1 MKIDELPELYNMLDD
16 ILPAEEP
23 ILSDIYASDL
33 IETLLE
39 LMTFYIEQH
48 PTAISEPDFHD
59 DFKEDIFE
67 FVYIQFEDE
76 LFLNEILEDDINMM
90 IEEALELFFITIMPI
105 RSFPDTRILS
115 SPDKT
120 IVDNTI
126 NYLRTKPQPA
136 QRTDDWYKFRHNL
149 ITASN
154 AYKAFENQATQNQL
168 IYEKCQPIKTA
179 DTVTIVN
186 VNTTLHWGQ
195 KFEPLSVMIY
205 EHLYNTKI
213 EDFGCIQHDD
223 YYFLGASPDGINV
236 DPNSD
241 RFGRMLEIKNIVNRE
256 INGIPKKEY
265 WIQTQL
271 QMEVCNLDECDFLET
286 QFKEYDTYSDY
297 IAASESGS
305 GSVLKGF
312 FMYFSGKNGKPF
324 YKYKPLDMKTDVDIM
339 KWEEDNISYYEKEGL
354 TWIKNIYWKL
364 ECISCVLI
372 LRNRPWFNQN
382 IIAIQ
387 NTWEIIETE
396 RQTGCEHRAPNK
408 RIKKEKTF
416 DPLLN
421 MGCFLKMDNNGKT
434 IIVNKI
440 EHTELKISD
449 FFTSIKQQ
457 EDLSCEEKH

>member
-1 MKIDELPELYNMLDD
+1 MKMNELPELDNVLDSIIPED
-16 ILPAEEP
+16 EP
-23 ILSDIYASDL
+23 ILSDIYASDF
-33 IETLLE
+33 IESLLE

-48 PTAISEPDFHD
+48 PTAVSEPDFHD
-59 DFKEDIFE
+59 DFKEHILE
-67 FVYIQFEDE
+67 FVFLHFEDE
-76 LFLNEILEDDINMM
+76 LYLNEMLEDDIDMM
-90 IEEALELFFITIMPI
+90 VEEALELFFITIMPI
-105 RSFPDTRILS
+105 RSFSDTCILS
-115 SPDKT
+115 SPDKPV
-120 IVDNTI
+120 IENTI
-126 NYLRTKPQPA
+126 NYLRSKPQPA

-154 AYKAFENQATQNQL
+154 AYKAFENQSTQNQL

-179 DTVTIVN
+179 ETVTVVN

-213 EDFGCIQHDD
+213 EDFGCIQHDH

-236 DPNSD
+236 DPDSD
-241 RFGRMLEIKNIVNRE
+241 RYGRMLEIKNIVNRE

-286 QFKEYDTYSDY
+286 QFKEYDNHSDY
-297 IAASESGS
+297 INDVSLSPES
-305 GSVLKGF
+305 LKGF
-312 FMYFSGKNGKPF
+312 FMYFSGKNGKPL
-324 YKYKPLDMKTDVDIM
+324 YIYKPLTMNAEDDIM
-339 KWEEDNISYYEKEGL
+339 KWEEDNISCYEKEGL

-372 LRNRPWFNQN
+372 LRNRLWFDQN

-387 NTWEIIETE
+387 NTWEIIENE
-396 RQTGCEHRAPNK
+396 RQTGCDHRAPNR

-421 MGCFLKMDNNGKT
+421 MECFLKMDTSGKT
-434 IIVNKI
+434 IIVNVNKM
-440 EHTELKISD
+440 ENVELKIHD
-449 FFTSIKQQ
+449 FFPSIKQQ
-457 EDLSCEEKH
+457 EDS

>member
-1 MKIDELPELYNMLDD
+1 MKMNELPELENMLDY

-23 ILSDIYASDL
+23 ILSDIYASDF
-33 IETLLE
+33 IESLLE

-48 PTAISEPDFHD
+48 PTAVSEPDFHD
-59 DFKEDIFE
+59 DFKENILE
-67 FVYIQFEDE
+67 FVFLHFEDE
-76 LFLNEILEDDINMM
+76 LYLNEMLEDDIDMM
-90 IEEALELFFITIMPI
+90 VEEALELFFITIMPI
-105 RSFPDTRILS
+105 RSFSDACILS

-120 IVDNTI
+120 IIENTI

-154 AYKAFENQATQNQL
+154 AYKAFENPSTQNQL

-179 DTVTIVN
+179 ETVTVVN

-213 EDFGCIQHDD
+213 EDFGCIQHDH

-236 DPNSD
+236 DPDSD
-241 RFGRMLEIKNIVNRE
+241 RYGRMLEIKNIVNRE

-286 QFKEYDTYSDY
+286 QFKEYETHSDY
-297 IAASESGS
+297 INDVLLSES
-305 GSVLKGF
+305 VFKGF
-312 FMYFSGKNGKPF
+312 FMYFSGKNGKPL
-324 YKYKPLDMKTDVDIM
+324 YIYKPLTMNAEDDIM
-339 KWEEDNISYYEKEGL
+339 KWEEDNISCYEKEGL

-372 LRNRPWFNQN
+372 LRNRLWFDQN
-382 IIAIQ
+382 IVAIQ
-387 NTWEIIETE
+387 NTWEIIENE
-396 RQTGCEHRAPNK
+396 RQTGCDHRAPNR

-421 MGCFLKMDNNGKT
+421 MECFLKMDTDGKT
-434 IIVNKI
+434 MIANKI
-440 EHTELKISD
+440 ENVELKIYD
-449 FFTSIKQQ
+449 FFPSIKQK
-457 EDLSCEEKH
+457 EDS

>member
-1 MKIDELPELYNMLDD
+1 MKMNELPELENMLDY
-16 ILPAEEP
+16 ILPPEEP
-23 ILSDIYASDL
+23 ILSDIYASDF
-33 IETLLE
+33 IESLLE

-48 PTAISEPDFHD
+48 PTAVSEPDFHD
-59 DFKEDIFE
+59 DFKENILE
-67 FVYIQFEDE
+67 FVFLHFEDE
-76 LFLNEILEDDINMM
+76 LYLNEMLEDDIDMM
-90 IEEALELFFITIMPI
+90 VEEALELFFITIMPI
-105 RSFPDTRILS
+105 RSFSDACILS

-120 IVDNTI
+120 IIENTI

-154 AYKAFENQATQNQL
+154 AYKAFENPSTQNQL

-179 DTVTIVN
+179 ETVTVVN

-213 EDFGCIQHDD
+213 EDFGCIQHDH

-236 DPNSD
+236 DPDSD
-241 RFGRMLEIKNIVNRE
+241 RYGRMLEIKNIVNRE

-286 QFKEYDTYSDY
+286 QFKEYETHSDY
-297 IAASESGS
+297 INDVALSESGF
-305 GSVLKGF
+305 KGF
-312 FMYFSGKNGKPF
+312 FMYFSGKNGKPL
-324 YKYKPLDMKTDVDIM
+324 YIYKPLTMNAEDDIM
-339 KWEEDNISYYEKEGL
+339 KWEEDNISCYEKEGL

-372 LRNRPWFNQN
+372 LRNRLWFDQN
-382 IIAIQ
+382 IVAIQ
-387 NTWEIIETE
+387 NTWEIIENE
-396 RQTGCEHRAPNK
+396 RQTGCDHRAPNR

-421 MGCFLKMDNNGKT
+421 MECFLKMDTDGKT
-434 IIVNKI
+434 MIANKI
-440 EHTELKISD
+440 ENVELKIYD
-449 FFTSIKQQ
+449 FFPSIKQK
-457 EDLSCEEKH
+457 EDS